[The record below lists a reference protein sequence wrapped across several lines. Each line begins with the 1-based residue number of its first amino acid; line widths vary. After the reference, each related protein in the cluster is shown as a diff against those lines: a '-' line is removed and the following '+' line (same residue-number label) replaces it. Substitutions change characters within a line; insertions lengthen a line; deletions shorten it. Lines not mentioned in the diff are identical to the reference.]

1 MTNPGVKLVAQQLVK
16 KVVKSKTGIMPL
28 DIALTVVTVAVSVK
42 QIYDFG
48 KSVKTK

>member
-1 MTNPGVKLVAQQLVK
+1 MVNPKKLVAQQILK
-16 KVVKSKTGIMPL
+16 KVVKPKTGIVPL

>member
-1 MTNPGVKLVAQQLVK
+1 MTNPSVKLVAQQVFK
-16 KVVKSKTGIMPL
+16 KVVKPKTGIVPL
-28 DIALTVVTVAVSVK
+28 DIALTAITVAVSVK